1 MTAPLHQGQVAG
13 TRWDPEQY
21 LKYADHRLRPA
32 LELLERIPLAAPG
45 MIYDLGCGTG
55 EVTRLIA
62 SRWPKAEV
70 YGLDNSAEML
80 SQAAKEPSRVQWI
93 EADIRDWEPAEVPD
107 LIYSNATLQ
116 WVDRHDELFPRLL
129 GMLNPGGRL
138 AVQMPQSWPMPS
150 HRLMRETLENGG
162 PAGEPLGSPTLRQAV
177 SRNWVAAPEVYYDLL
192 APNAAGLDI
201 WETEYLQ
208 GLTGDD
214 PVLEWVKG
222 TGLRPFLNG
231 LGNDE
236 RAIFLKEYASR
247 LRGAYPVRADGKTL
261 YPFRRLFIVATI
273 QRRIDGKG

>member
-93 EADIRDWEPAEVPD
+93 EADIRHWEPAEVPD

-208 GLTGDD
+208 VLTGDD